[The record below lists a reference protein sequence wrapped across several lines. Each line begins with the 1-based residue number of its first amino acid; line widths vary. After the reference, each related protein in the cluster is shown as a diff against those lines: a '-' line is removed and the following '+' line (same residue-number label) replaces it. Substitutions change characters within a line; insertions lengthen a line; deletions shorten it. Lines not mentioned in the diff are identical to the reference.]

1 MKAKRTV
8 PFIFAGISIMLIGS
22 CASTGQFLPI
32 APDENVIGTIQIT
45 FAAHDWKAGVHTPSL
60 RTVQVIHFAHDIE
73 RHGYQGMYPSQY
85 NKFPIQRRYL
95 ALQGEVLHWDM
106 VDNINTKAEVLGYL
120 EAALEENNTETLFDV
135 LGAIARSK
143 GMAALARELG
153 LNRESLY
160 RSLSPEGNPSF
171 ATVARVLDKLGFQL
185 SIKRK
190 VPA

>member
-1 MKAKRTV
+1 ME
-8 PFIFAGISIMLIGS
+8 L
-22 CASTGQFLPI
+22 
-32 APDENVIGTIQIT
+32 
-45 FAAHDWKAGVHTPSL
+45 
-60 RTVQVIHFAHDIE
+60 
-73 RHGYQGMYPSQY
+73 YY
-85 NKFPIQRRYL
+85 
-95 ALQGEVLHWDM
+95 WDM
-106 VDNINTKAEVLGYL
+106 ADNINTKAEVLGYL

-171 ATVARVLDKLGFQL
+171 ATVAKVLDKLGFQL
-185 SIKRK
+185 SIKQK